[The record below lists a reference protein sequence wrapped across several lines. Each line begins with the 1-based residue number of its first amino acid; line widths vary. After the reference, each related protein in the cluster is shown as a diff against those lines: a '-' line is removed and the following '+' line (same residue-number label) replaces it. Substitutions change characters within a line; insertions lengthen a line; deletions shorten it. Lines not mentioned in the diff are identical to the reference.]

1 MRDGFLTQ
9 QVAVTS
15 NAAVT
20 DLTYIL
26 SVQKEVLGVDSAT
39 ASAQVITA

>member
-9 QVAVTS
+9 QMSVTS

-39 ASAQVITA
+39 ASEAKLEA